1 LIVELPD
8 RAAAMLDGIEKLIA
22 RIEDLAD
29 RTDQLVNRVDVI
41 SAEVAAIVVTA
52 DRVADGAAGVL
63 VRADQISGGVNEL
76 LTTYQPMAAQ
86 AAPLARTVVD
96 GLSQPEVAA
105 AVELV
110 ERVPGLLET
119 VATDI
124 MPVLATLDRVGPD
137 MHELLFV
144 VKDLR
149 HAINGIPGVAYLRRR
164 TPRQP

>member
-1 LIVELPD
+1 
-8 RAAAMLDGIEKLIA
+8 MLDSIEKLIA
-22 RIEDLAD
+22 RIDDLAD
-29 RTDQLVNRVDVI
+29 RTDQLVTRVEVI

-63 VRADQISGGVNEL
+63 VRADRISGGVDEL
-76 LTTYQPMAAQ
+76 LATYQPMATR
-86 AAPLARTVVD
+86 AAPLAGTVVD
-96 GLSQPEVAA
+96 GLSAPDVAA

-110 ERVPGLLET
+110 EQLPGLLET

-124 MPVLATLDRVGPD
+124 LPVLATLNRVGPD
-137 MHELLFV
+137 MHELLIV

-164 TPRQP
+164 TTRQP